1 MFDRSQAIRFS
12 CPSHHQKPE
21 ESRFLAEVLCIHG
34 ATQCLLVSGIVIV
47 DLLTVYMTLD
57 APLLFCKLTCNYC
70 RRVLRHG
77 RSLANEKGIIV
88 STYQNGL
95 PPNYGLHET
104 GCQQAVQA
112 G

>member
-12 CPSHHQKPE
+12 CSSHRSKPE
-21 ESRFLAEVLCIHG
+21 RIILSGKSFCVHG
-34 ATQCLLVSGIVIV
+34 ATQYLLVSGIVIV
-47 DLLTVYMTLD
+47 DLTAFMTLD
-57 APLLFCKLTCNYC
+57 ASLSFYKLTCNCC

-88 STYQNGL
+88 STYENGL
-95 PPNYGLHET
+95 PPNYGLHKP